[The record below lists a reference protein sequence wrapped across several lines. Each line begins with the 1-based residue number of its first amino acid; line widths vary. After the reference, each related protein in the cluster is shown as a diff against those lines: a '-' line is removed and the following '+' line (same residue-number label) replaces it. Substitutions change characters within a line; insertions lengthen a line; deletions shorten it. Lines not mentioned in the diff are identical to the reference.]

1 MSGYDAYNKAVALR
15 EAALERN
22 RENAR
27 KYPEFVRGVKNGLV
41 EGALWKIYGGVLE
54 GCKVSDFGVNVGK
67 MSLSNYIKENG
78 ADRLINSFRGKTYLL
93 SEIARCYDKAVK
105 NILEDVDEDN
115 DESFS
120 VDPDKEQK
128 FYDDLSNSGD
138 IDDITNT
145 IRMRVVG
152 AEEKMETDN
161 IKDKLD
167 MDDITQSAADRI
179 NAIKASND
187 SGDLPDE
194 AAEESKQEAAAVAKM
209 KMNQIASDRPRGVL
223 EQLTRSLSERV
234 IADTDLAKVYT
245 ENGQVD
251 YDKVVNASEA
261 IYALMETLYSLGIEY
276 FDEDDI
282 KDLVC

>member
-54 GCKVSDFGVNVGK
+54 GCKISDFGVNVGK

-93 SEIARCYDKAVK
+93 SEIARCYDEAIK
-105 NILEDVDEDN
+105 NIFEDVDEDN

-120 VDPDKEQK
+120 VDSEKEQK

-138 IDDITNT
+138 INNITNT

-187 SGDLPDE
+187 AGDLPDE

>member
-54 GCKVSDFGVNVGK
+54 GCKISDFGVNVGK

-93 SEIARCYDKAVK
+93 SEIARCYDEAVK
-105 NILEDVDEDN
+105 NILEDTDEDN

-120 VDPDKEQK
+120 VDPEKEQK

-138 IDDITNT
+138 INDITNT

-179 NAIKASND
+179 SAIKASND
-187 SGDLPDE
+187 AGDLPDE